1 MRWRHKASGA
11 ALGLSCVACFEQPA
25 GVFAG
30 CGASTHLLVNTISR
44 EIHLARAGW
53 RLQKPL
59 NPSQHTLTAPF
70 RGHTASALLQ
80 RASPL
85 FDFHRKSHCRSN
97 AARDR
102 AYSNVDSSLQ
112 IIADTPVRRL
122 MAPSLMWIPSS
133 NIFANVG
140 FACAKT
146 LNPSRLQRNGHSEE
160 SPLDELPAA
169 VTVAAG
175 LCIFRLR
182 CRYASSHQY
191 HLP

>member
-1 MRWRHKASGA
+1 MASSTKPLNPNRLQRNGHSEESPLGELPAVVAVA
-11 ALGLSCVACFEQPA
+11 AGLRIFRLLCQY
-25 GVFAG
+25 
-30 CGASTHLLVNTISR
+30 ASSRQYPSR
-44 EIHLARAGW
+44 ENHLARAGW

-112 IIADTPVRRL
+112 IIADVPPRRL
-122 MAPSLMWIPSS
+122 MPPSLMWIPSTN
-133 NIFANVG
+133 NIADVDFAN
-140 FACAKT
+140 AKP
-146 LNPSRLQRNGHSEE
+146 LNPSRFQQQ
-160 SPLDELPAA
+160 
-169 VTVAAG
+169 AG
-175 LCIFRLR
+175 PCQ
-182 CRYASSHQY
+182 AS
-191 HLP
+191 